1 MSIYGFWCREC
12 GDFEMF
18 TFSFLHSLSLE
29 EKPASGGSLKQGKMG
44 IAWDSC
50 SVSQKKDRLPSKN
63 RNISYLCVGIKN
75 SIAWQISL

>member
-1 MSIYGFWCREC
+1 
-12 GDFEMF
+12 MF
-18 TFSFLHSLSLE
+18 IFSFLHSLSLG

-44 IAWDSC
+44 VAWDSC
-50 SVSQKKDRLPSKN
+50 SVSQKKDGLPSKN